1 MGIGISHK
9 PNYDGKFRHFKNNNQ
24 DNQPDL
30 LSEWVSHDYNII
42 VAFFFKVKCNSY
54 SIDRNMKQLTL
65 LQITVNIAFLII
77 FNEDNCS
84 AFENNEVQF
93 NINLYFLFP
102 ISYSLFPVKQKSKK

>member
-1 MGIGISHK
+1 
-9 PNYDGKFRHFKNNNQ
+9 
-24 DNQPDL
+24 
-30 LSEWVSHDYNII
+30 
-42 VAFFFKVKCNSY
+42 
-54 SIDRNMKQLTL
+54 MKQLTL

-102 ISYSLFPVKQKSKK
+102 ISYSLFPVKQKSQK